1 LKGKIKKGR
10 SIPPLFY
17 LERCMNKTS
26 DTEKIPL
33 LQMKGIVKSFPGTLA
48 VDKVDFGCEKGE
60 IHGLV
65 GENGAGKSTLI
76 KVLAGIYNPDS
87 GRIFIKGKEK
97 RFRDYSEARKE
108 GIGVVYQELSLFPE
122 LSVAENIFMGYW
134 PKKRKGIIDW
144 AEIQKRSKIAL
155 NEVRIDIDPN
165 ELVSSLPMALRQM
178 VEITKVLNQNP
189 EIIVFDEPTA
199 PLSKDEVGELFKILR
214 EFKQKGKAIIF
225 ISHRLE
231 EVLKIS
237 DIITVMKDGQE
248 VITQEAS
255 YFNIDRLISSM
266 VGRRFS
272 EIFPSKPEMRREKE
286 KIFSFEGT
294 LRKSKKRVA
303 FSLSKGEVL
312 GMGGLQGQGQI
323 ELLRSI
329 FGLGGCVDVRIRVFG
344 ENIDVKNPFYAMKAG
359 ISLIPENR
367 NEEGVFLILAVLEN
381 LAAATVDKRRTMGLI
396 QKHAENAVIN
406 DIIDKLSIKVTSTT
420 QIAQS
425 LSGGNLQKLV
435 LGKWLISEPKVIIM
449 LEPTKGVDVATKQQI
464 YKLIR
469 DLAEHNVAVIVYTSD
484 MLELIGVCDRVLIMN
499 HGFLTANLIED
510 DITEENI
517 MKASVSNVNLLEVE
531 VEQ

>member
-1 LKGKIKKGR
+1 
-10 SIPPLFY
+10 
-17 LERCMNKTS
+17 MDKTS
-26 DTEKIPL
+26 YDEKIPL

-48 VDKVDFGCEKGE
+48 VNKVDFNCEKGE

-76 KVLAGIYNPDS
+76 KVLAGIYTPDS
-87 GRIFIKGKEK
+87 GKIFIKGKEK

-108 GIGVVYQELSLFPE
+108 GIGVVYQELSLLPE

-134 PKKRKGIIDW
+134 PEKRKGIIDW
-144 AEIQKRSKIAL
+144 LEIKKRSKSAL
-155 NEVRIDIDPN
+155 EEVGIDIDPN

-199 PLSKDEVGELFKILR
+199 ALSKDEVGELFEILR
-214 EFKQKGKAIIF
+214 ELKKKGKAIIF

-231 EVLKIS
+231 EVLRIS

-248 VITQEAS
+248 VITREAS

-266 VGRRFS
+266 VGREFS
-272 EIFPSKPEMRREKE
+272 EIFPSKSEMGKEKE

-294 LRKSKKRVA
+294 LRKSMKKVA
-303 FSLSKGEVL
+303 FSVSKGEVL
-312 GMGGLQGQGQI
+312 GIGGLQGQGQI
-323 ELLRSI
+323 ELLQSI
-329 FGLGGCVDVRIRVFG
+329 FGLGGCVNVSMKVFG
-344 ENIDVKNPFYAMKAG
+344 ENVDVKTPFHAMKAG

-367 NEEGVFLILAVLEN
+367 NEEGVFLILSVLEN
-381 LAAATVDKRRTMGLI
+381 LTASTIDKRCTMGLI
-396 QKHAENAVIN
+396 RKREEKAVVN
-406 DIIDKLSIKVTSTT
+406 DIIDKLSIKITSPN

-435 LGKWLISEPKVIIM
+435 LGKWLVSEPKVIIM

-464 YKLIR
+464 YRLIR
-469 DLAEHNVAVIVYTSD
+469 ELAERNVAVILYTSD
-484 MLELIGVCDRVLIMN
+484 MLELIGICDRVLIMN
-499 HGFLTANLIED
+499 HGFLTANLIGDE
-510 DITEENI
+510 ITEENI
-517 MKASVSNVNLLEVE
+517 MKASVSNVDLLEVE